1 MTAKAGL
8 AGEGGVPCP
17 VAEYGLEAVA
27 RVAASRAVPKRQP
40 WGGPDWP
47 QRSGYEIRAEAER
60 QTARAIRATLRDGR
74 AGTAGASE
82 L

>member
-1 MTAKAGL
+1 MTGSVGVAGD
-8 AGEGGVPCP
+8 GGGPCP

-27 RVAASRAVPKRQP
+27 RVAASRAIPKRQP

-60 QTARAIRATLRDGR
+60 QTARAIQAVLDEQRRD
-74 AGTAGASE
+74 
-82 L
+82 